1 MKMSKWIEFKL
12 KRKCDKTDVYSV
24 VSRISHLEL
33 GEIKWSCAWR
43 QYAFFPIGFT
53 LYEETC
59 LRDIADFL
67 ILLRRKRVTVKPANR
82 STLVIGDKVI
92 GEI

>member
-1 MKMSKWIEFKL
+1 MSKWVEFKL
-12 KRKCDKTDVYSV
+12 KRKCDKTDIYSV
-24 VSRISHLEL
+24 VSRISHIEL
-33 GEIKWSCAWR
+33 GEIKWSCSWR

-67 ILLRRKRVTVKPANR
+67 VLLRRKHVTVKIVNQTAQ
-82 STLVIGDKVI
+82 VIGQGAI